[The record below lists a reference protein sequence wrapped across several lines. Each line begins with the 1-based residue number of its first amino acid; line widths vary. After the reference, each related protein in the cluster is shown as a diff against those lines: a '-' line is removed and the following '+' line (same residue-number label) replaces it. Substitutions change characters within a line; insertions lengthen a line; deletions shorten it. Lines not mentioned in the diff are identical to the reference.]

1 MAGDPTALAR
11 APETWP
17 AAGSSRANR
26 GPPGASPTLSLTLR
40 SAVLAAVPLDAG
52 QTRPWGG
59 SATAACHP
67 QGHRLPRAWP
77 GQGWGAAPSL
87 PAAAARAVECEG
99 APPRPCPPRL
109 SSPSR
114 QRAAAVPSARGA
126 RGTRTGSARPS
137 RDTRVSEFLPE
148 PRPCRG
154 LLPTGRPALSPP
166 TSPFPRLLH
175 RWRGSSPSLWP
186 KGSPWSLGA
195 GRVRVD
201 CSQRTAPLVGTETRT
216 MAQWGFAAAPTRR
229 VPALTG
235 SPSRA
240 DESREPWQLRG

>member
-1 MAGDPTALAR
+1 MAGDPAALAR

-59 SATAACHP
+59 SATVACHP

-77 GQGWGAAPSL
+77 GQGWRAAPSL

-114 QRAAAVPSARGA
+114 QRAAAVPSAGGDGALGLALRGRHGTHECLSFCRSRDHA
-126 RGTRTGSARPS
+126 GASSPLAGLLSAPQPRLSRDCFTNGVEAAHRCGPRNPRGPWGPEGSGWIVNRERPRRSGPKRGPRPS
-137 RDTRVSEFLPE
+137 GGL
-148 PRPCRG
+148 PRPQHVRCR
-154 LLPTGRPALSPP
+154 P
-166 TSPFPRLLH
+166 
-175 RWRGSSPSLWP
+175 
-186 KGSPWSLGA
+186 
-195 GRVRVD
+195 
-201 CSQRTAPLVGTETRT
+201 
-216 MAQWGFAAAPTRR
+216 
-229 VPALTG
+229 
-235 SPSRA
+235 
-240 DESREPWQLRG
+240 